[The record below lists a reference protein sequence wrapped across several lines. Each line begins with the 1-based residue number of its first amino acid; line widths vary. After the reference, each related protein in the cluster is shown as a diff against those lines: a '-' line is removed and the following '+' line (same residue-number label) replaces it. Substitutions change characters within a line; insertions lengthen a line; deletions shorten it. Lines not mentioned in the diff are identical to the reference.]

1 MISES
6 SAVPFM
12 LRTRLHECRRDH
24 EPHDHRSQDQERVK
38 EHGEQL
44 AAPGSDD
51 RIAIVLLR
59 LEDKPAG
66 PGEPLAPRQ
75 PSPPVRMMRR

>member
-12 LRTRLHECRRDH
+12 LRTRLRECRRDN
-24 EPHDHRSQDQERVK
+24 EPHDHRSQDQEHVE
-38 EHGEQL
+38 EHSKHL
-44 AAPGSDD
+44 ASPGSDD